1 MSLKAVIKT
10 GGKQYLIKEGDILE
24 IEKIEAPLK
33 KKISFKDVLLVFDKD
48 EKLLEVGQPRVKAVV
63 EAEVLEQKKAPK
75 VQVIKYKAKTRYHR
89 SRGHRQLKTKIK
101 INKIK
106 LEKKAPLKPKKEKE
120 TKDKNKK

>member
-10 GGKQYLIKEGDILE
+10 GGKQYLVKEGDILE
-24 IEKIEAPLK
+24 IEKIDLPLK

-48 EKLLEVGQPRVKAVV
+48 GQSLEIGQPQVKAVV

-75 VQVIKYKAKTRYHR
+75 IQVIKYKAKTRYHR

-106 LEKKAPLKPKKEKE
+106 LEKKQPLKPKKEKE
-120 TKDKNKK
+120 VKSKDKK

>member
-120 TKDKNKK
+120 TKNKK